1 MKRVGPFSLEGALIL
16 VCAVVV
22 LLGVTRC
29 NAVRDG
35 RRAERVAHLEENA
48 YKASLAGIAARRSTD
63 SLARENVVAAQRL
76 ARQVAN
82 SRKIAGRLDSLLAQ
96 NDAILADTSR
106 TTDDSRETEL
116 FVALQRTNEVARLFR
131 DSTDVLL
138 TGVEVLLSAH
148 EAERQAW
155 LAERAANAAESIA
168 KDALIAAL
176 RESEQACRILFL
188 PCPSRVQS
196 VGIGAGI
203 VLLLLL

>member
-29 NAVRDG
+29 NAVREG
-35 RRAERVAHLEENA
+35 ARAERVAHLEENA
-48 YKASLAGIAARRSTD
+48 YKSSLAGIAARRSTD

-76 ARQVAN
+76 ARQAAN

-106 TTDDSRETEL
+106 TTDDSREAEL

-176 RESEQACRILFL
+176 KARECRVLFL
-188 PCPSRVQS
+188 PCPTRKQAAALGFLVA
-196 VGIGAGI
+196 VVI
-203 VLLLLL
+203 L